1 MRNATRIAFTALA
14 AQIALVNGVAS
25 ATEKFNVAPT
35 VQQTLE
41 KATQESSAFL
51 KAINI
56 IGVDEQQG
64 EALLAGV
71 NGPVASRTNTGAG
84 NRRNP
89 ANVAEMSKD
98 SYSCVQTNFDTSFPY
113 ALLDAWAKFPEFQVL
128 LTNAIVERQALDRIM
143 IGFNGKLVAV
153 ATDRATSPLLQDVN
167 KGWLQKIREGAADR
181 VLDEGAVA
189 GKIRVGAIKIVKVA
203 GVNTEITGD
212 YQTLDGVVFDAIQML
227 DPWHR
232 ARPDLVVLVSRDLMH
247 EKLLKAVETD
257 AMQELQRDSAYGVPA
272 FRLTVDGKDIARL
285 ISPRLMSLEHTDNRG
300 LEADQ
305 LSITLSDHDGLLEIP
320 PKGAVVKLWMGWSD
334 TGLVDKGSYTVD
346 ETEHSGAPDILSIR
360 ARSADL
366 RGSLKTKRERSW
378 SEVTA
383 FGGSRPRSTVSSGT
397 GAMFATA

>member
-51 KAINI
+51 KAINV

-71 NGPVASRTNTGAG
+71 NGPVAGRTNTGAG

-143 IGFNGKLVAV
+143 IGFNGITAAV
-153 ATDRATSPLLQDVN
+153 STDRAANPLLQDVN

-181 VLDEGAVA
+181 VLDEGKVA
-189 GKIRVGAIKIVKVA
+189 GKVTVGATKIVKVA
-203 GVNTEITGD
+203 GVDTEISGD

-232 ARPDLVVLVSRDLMH
+232 SRPDLVVLVSRDLMH
-247 EKLLKAVETD
+247 DKLLKAVEKGS
-257 AMQELQRDSAYGVPA
+257 ASNQEENAAQEIVSR
-272 FRLTVDGKDIARL
+272 ARL
-285 ISPRLMSLEHTDNRG
+285 GG
-300 LEADQ
+300 LPVVDAPFLPAGTVLVTFLKN
-305 LSITLSDHDGLLEIP
+305 LSIYWQEGARRRHLKDEPEFDRIADYQSSNDAYVIEDF
-320 PKGAVVKLWMGWSD
+320 GAVA
-334 TGLVDKGSYTVD
+334 LVENIEALAYP
-346 ETEHSGAPDILSIR
+346 EP
-360 ARSADL
+360 
-366 RGSLKTKRERSW
+366 
-378 SEVTA
+378 SEA
-383 FGGSRPRSTVSSGT
+383 
-397 GAMFATA
+397 

>member
-35 VQQTLE
+35 VQQSLE

-51 KAINI
+51 KAINV

-143 IGFNGKLVAV
+143 IGFNGISAAV
-153 ATDRATSPLLQDVN
+153 ATDRAANPLLQDVN
-167 KGWLQKIREGAADR
+167 KGWLQKIREGATDR
-181 VLDEGAVA
+181 VLDEGAVE
-189 GKIRVGAIKIVKVA
+189 GKIRVGATKVVKVA
-203 GVNTEITGD
+203 GVDTEISGD

-232 ARPDLVVLVSRDLMH
+232 SRPDLVVLVSRDLMH
-247 EKLLKAVETD
+247 DKLLKAVEKGS
-257 AMQELQRDSAYGVPA
+257 ASNQEENAAQEIVSR
-272 FRLTVDGKDIARL
+272 ARL
-285 ISPRLMSLEHTDNRG
+285 GG
-300 LEADQ
+300 LPVIDAPFLPAGTVLVTFLKN
-305 LSITLSDHDGLLEIP
+305 LSIYWQEGARRRHLKDEPEFDRIADYQSSNDAYVIEDF
-320 PKGAVVKLWMGWSD
+320 GAVA
-334 TGLVDKGSYTVD
+334 LVENIEALTYP
-346 ETEHSGAPDILSIR
+346 EP
-360 ARSADL
+360 
-366 RGSLKTKRERSW
+366 
-378 SEVTA
+378 SEA
-383 FGGSRPRSTVSSGT
+383 
-397 GAMFATA
+397 

>member
-51 KAINI
+51 KAINV

-71 NGPVASRTNTGAG
+71 NGPVAGRTNTGAG

-143 IGFNGKLVAV
+143 IGFNGITAAV
-153 ATDRATSPLLQDVN
+153 STDRTANPLLQDVN

-189 GKIRVGAIKIVKVA
+189 GKIRVGATKTVKVA
-203 GVNTEITGD
+203 GFDTEISGD

-232 ARPDLVVLVSRDLMH
+232 SRPDLVVLVSRDLMH
-247 EKLLKAVETD
+247 DKLLKAVEKGS
-257 AMQELQRDSAYGVPA
+257 ASNQEENAAQEIVSR
-272 FRLTVDGKDIARL
+272 ARL
-285 ISPRLMSLEHTDNRG
+285 GG
-300 LEADQ
+300 LPVVDAPFLPAGTVLVTFLKN
-305 LSITLSDHDGLLEIP
+305 LSIYWQEGARRRHLKDEPEFDRIADYQSSNDAYVIEDF
-320 PKGAVVKLWMGWSD
+320 GAVA
-334 TGLVDKGSYTVD
+334 LV
-346 ETEHSGAPDILSIR
+346 ENIGALTYP
-360 ARSADL
+360 
-366 RGSLKTKRERSW
+366 EP
-378 SEVTA
+378 SEA
-383 FGGSRPRSTVSSGT
+383 
-397 GAMFATA
+397 

>member
-71 NGPVASRTNTGAG
+71 NGPVAGRTNTSAG

-153 ATDRATSPLLQDVN
+153 STDRAVNPLLQDVN

-189 GKIRVGAIKIVKVA
+189 GKIRVGTTKIVKVA
-203 GVNTEITGD
+203 GVDTEISGD

-227 DPWHR
+227 APWHR
-232 ARPDLVVLVSRDLMH
+232 SRPDLVVLVSRDLMH
-247 EKLLKAVETD
+247 DKLLKAVEKG
-257 AMQELQRDSAYGVPA
+257 AASNQEENAAQEIVSR
-272 FRLTVDGKDIARL
+272 ARL
-285 ISPRLMSLEHTDNRG
+285 GG
-300 LEADQ
+300 LPVVDAPFLPAGTVLVTFLKN
-305 LSITLSDHDGLLEIP
+305 LSIYWQEGARRRHVKDEPEFDRIADYQSSNDAYVIEDF
-320 PKGAVVKLWMGWSD
+320 GAVA
-334 TGLVDKGSYTVD
+334 LVEKIEALTYP
-346 ETEHSGAPDILSIR
+346 AP
-360 ARSADL
+360 
-366 RGSLKTKRERSW
+366 
-378 SEVTA
+378 SEA
-383 FGGSRPRSTVSSGT
+383 
-397 GAMFATA
+397 

>member
-71 NGPVASRTNTGAG
+71 NGPVAGRTNTSAG

-89 ANVAEMSKD
+89 ANVAELSKD

-153 ATDRATSPLLQDVN
+153 TTDRTANPLLQDVN

-181 VLDEGAVA
+181 VLDEGAVE
-189 GKIRVGAIKIVKVA
+189 GKIRVGATKIVKVA
-203 GVNTEITGD
+203 GVDTEISGD

-232 ARPDLVVLVSRDLMH
+232 SRPDLVVLVSRDLMH
-247 EKLLKAVETD
+247 DKLLKAVEKG
-257 AMQELQRDSAYGVPA
+257 AASNQEENAAQEIVSR
-272 FRLTVDGKDIARL
+272 ARL
-285 ISPRLMSLEHTDNRG
+285 GG
-300 LEADQ
+300 LPVVDAPFLPSGTVLVTFLKN
-305 LSITLSDHDGLLEIP
+305 LSIYWQEGARRRHVKDEPEFDRIADYQSSNDAYVIEDF
-320 PKGAVVKLWMGWSD
+320 GAVA
-334 TGLVDKGSYTVD
+334 LVENIEALTYP
-346 ETEHSGAPDILSIR
+346 AP
-360 ARSADL
+360 
-366 RGSLKTKRERSW
+366 
-378 SEVTA
+378 SEA
-383 FGGSRPRSTVSSGT
+383 
-397 GAMFATA
+397 

>member
-35 VQQTLE
+35 VQQSLE

-51 KAINI
+51 KAINV

-143 IGFNGKLVAV
+143 IGFNGITAAV
-153 ATDRATSPLLQDVN
+153 ATDRATNPLLQDVN

-181 VLDEGAVA
+181 VLDEGEAA
-189 GKIRVGAIKIVKVA
+189 GKVTVGATKIVKVA
-203 GVNTEITGD
+203 GVDTEISGD
-212 YQTLDGVVFDAIQML
+212 YQTLDGVVFDAVQML

-232 ARPDLVVLVSRDLMH
+232 TRPDLVVLVSRDLMH
-247 EKLLKAVETD
+247 DKLLKAVEKGS
-257 AMQELQRDSAYGVPA
+257 ASNQEENAAQEIVSR
-272 FRLTVDGKDIARL
+272 ARL
-285 ISPRLMSLEHTDNRG
+285 GG
-300 LEADQ
+300 LPVVDAPFLPAGTVLVTFLKN
-305 LSITLSDHDGLLEIP
+305 LSIYWQEGARRRHLKDEPEFDRIADYQSSNDAYVIEDF
-320 PKGAVVKLWMGWSD
+320 GAVA
-334 TGLVDKGSYTVD
+334 LVENIEALTYP
-346 ETEHSGAPDILSIR
+346 EP
-360 ARSADL
+360 
-366 RGSLKTKRERSW
+366 
-378 SEVTA
+378 SEA
-383 FGGSRPRSTVSSGT
+383 
-397 GAMFATA
+397 